1 MEFRVIKT
9 FQTIVRLGSFQL
21 AAEYLKYS
29 QPTITLH
36 IQKLESE
43 LGFKLLERGK
53 SIKLTEAGKIFY
65 ERANILLKE
74 YEYLNNTLKDYS
86 TGEAGT
92 IRIGA
97 AEPTASS
104 RLPSILS
111 LFKKRYPN
119 TEISLL
125 VADEKHLH
133 QHIRNQEIDFAIG
146 TVSESFRDIEFEA
159 LLTEKLVLLLPF
171 NHALTKRKTI
181 FAKDLINETLITAGQ
196 SSVQKKIEQLI
207 FERTGQLPAK
217 VQLGTIS
224 TLQHFVKENLG
235 IAVVPQISATLPPDQ
250 VLVKTIHDLHEGPA
264 IGILKHQSHTV
275 STAGETFLAL
285 LKQNLA
291 FDLKKAQIEL
301 SV

>member
-111 LFKKRYPN
+111 LFKKDIPTQKLAYSLQTKSTFIN
-119 TEISLL
+119 IYAIKKLIS
-125 VADEKHLH
+125 
-133 QHIRNQEIDFAIG
+133 R
-146 TVSESFRDIEFEA
+146 
-159 LLTEKLVLLLPF
+159 
-171 NHALTKRKTI
+171 
-181 FAKDLINETLITAGQ
+181 
-196 SSVQKKIEQLI
+196 
-207 FERTGQLPAK
+207 
-217 VQLGTIS
+217 
-224 TLQHFVKENLG
+224 
-235 IAVVPQISATLPPDQ
+235 
-250 VLVKTIHDLHEGPA
+250 
-264 IGILKHQSHTV
+264 
-275 STAGETFLAL
+275 LAL
-285 LKQNLA
+285 YQNRSE
-291 FDLKKAQIEL
+291 I
-301 SV
+301 